1 MTRKLPLNTKKK
13 LKKKKLKKRRVRNLD
28 DEAKR
33 SMRMKPRRAMVGDK
47 GAWK

>member
-1 MTRKLPLNTKKK
+1 MARKLPLNTKKK
-13 LKKKKLKKRRVRNLD
+13 LKKRRARDLD

-33 SMRMKPRRAMVGDK
+33 SMRMKSRRAVVGDK